1 MNRRRLIAGTLVTLA
16 TLAVCY
22 MGVRSELARAPAA
35 LDAADAPKAPPMA
48 DASRTDPTGAEQP
61 TGT

>member
-1 MNRRRLIAGTLVTLA
+1 MNRRRLIAGMLVTLA

-22 MGVRSELARAPAA
+22 AGVRSELARAPAA
-35 LDAADAPKAPPMA
+35 IDADVPQAPTTADAA
-48 DASRTDPTGAEQP
+48 RTDPTGAEQP

>member
-1 MNRRRLIAGTLVTLA
+1 MSHRLIAGVLVTLA

-22 MGVRSELARAPAA
+22 VGVRSEWARAPAA
-35 LDAADAPKAPPMA
+35 IDAEVPQTPTTADAA
-48 DASRTDPTGAEQP
+48 RTDPTGGEQP